1 MHPVAA
7 AVPRLAALAERP
19 AVRRVARAFEE
30 AGHELA
36 LVGGPVRDAVLG
48 REVTDLDFTT
58 DALPEVVERLVAPL
72 ASAQWDAGRA
82 FGTVAARVA
91 GETVEITTSRRV
103 VYEPS
108 SR

>member
-7 AVPRLAALAERP
+7 AVPRRAALAERP

-36 LVGGPVRDAVLG
+36 LVGGPVRDALLG

-58 DALPEVVERLVAPL
+58 DALPEVVEHRRR
-72 ASAQWDAGRA
+72 AGRGRDRRDHHLPPRRLRA
-82 FGTVAARVA
+82 LVPQA
-91 GETVEITTSRRV
+91 GGGLR
-103 VYEPS
+103 
-108 SR
+108 